1 MTQPALP
8 MYCPADD
15 YLRLEEQSAVKH
27 EYVDGQ
33 IHAMAGASQR
43 HNRIAGNA
51 FFHFRAS
58 ARGSGCGVFM
68 SDMKL
73 HVAAQNAFYYPD
85 VMLSCR
91 QDEDHPL
98 YLTTPCILVE
108 VLSPSTAATD
118 RREKWLAYRGLESLR
133 AYLLVDSE
141 RRLADCYLRDANGVW
156 HLSRL
161 GEGEVLTLA
170 CDGLS
175 LPLRLD
181 DLYEDVTLPAA

>member
-51 FFHFRAS
+51 FFHFRAA

-73 HVAAQNAFYYPD
+73 HVAA
-85 VMLSCR
+85 
-91 QDEDHPL
+91 
-98 YLTTPCILVE
+98 
-108 VLSPSTAATD
+108 
-118 RREKWLAYRGLESLR
+118 
-133 AYLLVDSE
+133 
-141 RRLADCYLRDANGVW
+141 
-156 HLSRL
+156 
-161 GEGEVLTLA
+161 
-170 CDGLS
+170 
-175 LPLRLD
+175 
-181 DLYEDVTLPAA
+181 